1 MERAMLSDKTCEKA
15 RLSRDHRFDGL
26 FFTGVTSTGIY
37 CRPIC
42 PAPPPKAKNV
52 IYFPTAAAAVKAGL
66 RPCLRCRP
74 ESSPGTPAWN
84 GTSATVSRAM
94 KLIRAGETAPPGIE
108 ELSVKLGVSARHL
121 RRLFKTHIG
130 ASPKTIVNT
139 QRVLFAKKL
148 LNETTIPVSAIA
160 LASGFGSIRRFNA
173 AFKKIYAKTPS
184 ELRLST
190 SEAKNTSCAQ
200 FHCRLTLAYRPPL
213 DWEKMLDFFKARA
226 IPGVEKVEANRYRRT
241 VRIGDCRGRIC
252 VWHANRKNDLIL
264 EIELNDSRN
273 LMEIVA
279 RVRQMFDLDANM
291 NTIHASLSIDD
302 LLKGIIEKNGGMR
315 LPGAW
320 DPFEVVVRAV
330 VGQQISVKGARTILG
345 RIAERA
351 EMATGKLATQEL
363 NLFFPD
369 AGEVSSTDLNGLGMP
384 LKRIET
390 LQRVT
395 RAIHLGQIRLE
406 AGRKTAKFI
415 DELLQIK
422 GIGPWTANYIAMRAF
437 GEPDAFMAQDLGII
451 KALTPKGGARPT
463 AIQVEKRAE
472 NWRPWRAYAVVYLWQ
487 TL

>member
-1 MERAMLSDKTCEKA
+1 MLSEKTCEKA
-15 RLSRDHRFDGL
+15 RLSKDPRFDGL

-42 PAPPPKAKNV
+42 PAPSPKPENV
-52 IYFPTAAAAVKAGL
+52 TYFPTASAAVKAGL

-94 KLIRAGETAPPGIE
+94 KLIRAGEMAPPGIE
-108 ELSVKLGVSARHL
+108 ELSAKLGVSARHL

-148 LNETTIPVSAIA
+148 LNETTMTISAIA

-173 AFKKIYAKTPS
+173 AFKKLYAKTPS
-184 ELRLST
+184 ELRRSR
-190 SEAKNTSCAQ
+190 SEIKNTSGAP

-213 DWEKMLDFFKARA
+213 DWEKMLDFLKARA
-226 IPGVEKVEANRYRRT
+226 IPGVETVEANRYRRT
-241 VRIGDCRGRIC
+241 VRIGDCRGRIG
-252 VWHANRKNDLIL
+252 VWRADKKNALNL
-264 EIELNDSRN
+264 ETELNDSSR

-279 RVRQMFDLDANM
+279 RVRQMFDLDADM
-291 NTIHASLSIDD
+291 NAIHESLSMDD

-330 VGQQISVKGARTILG
+330 VGQQISVKGAKTILG
-345 RIAERA
+345 RITERA
-351 EMATGKLATQEL
+351 GMVAGKLADQEL

-369 AGEVSSTDLNGLGMP
+369 AGEVSGTNLTGLGMP
-384 LKRIET
+384 LKRSDT
-390 LQRVT
+390 LQRVG
-395 RAIHLGQIRLE
+395 RAVHSGQVRLE
-406 AGRKTAKFI
+406 AGRKTAEFI
-415 DELLQIK
+415 DEILQIK

-437 GEPDAFMAQDLGII
+437 GEPDAFIAQDLGII
-451 KALTPKGGARPT
+451 KALAPEGGARPT
-463 AIQVEKRAE
+463 AAQVEKRAE
-472 NWRPWRAYAVVYLWQ
+472 SWRPWRAYAAVYLWHM
-487 TL
+487 L